1 MRATTTR
8 LSALALAL
16 GLLTAGGATL
26 LTPSAAAASPAR
38 SAPHPYYH
46 DCDSTYDEPETG
58 VLVGEGC
65 TRVYD
70 PTDGDGVYIRDWGT
84 TNDWLCVRVD
94 GGGTGAVR
102 GHECRPVE
110 KDTW

>member
-1 MRATTTR
+1 MRAPKTR
-8 LSALALAL
+8 SSALALAL

-26 LTPSAAAASPAR
+26 LAPAAAASPDRAV
-38 SAPHPYYH
+38 AHPYSY
-46 DCDSTYDEPETG
+46 DCDYTYDEPETG

-65 TRVYD
+65 TKVYD
-70 PTDGDGVYIRDWGT
+70 PTDGVGVYIEDWGT
-84 TNDWLCVRVD
+84 SNDWHCVRVEDD
-94 GGGTGAVR
+94 GPSTVR